1 MFSDIYFAD
10 PYYLF
15 LLILVPLFIAW
26 YVWQNR
32 FLQVEIK
39 LPSTTVFNTLKLSY
53 KQPLRHALFGLRM
66 IAYSA
71 LVLAIAR
78 PQSSS
83 ITESISTNGIDIML
97 ALDVS
102 GSMQSKDFYPDRVGA
117 AKQIAADFIKGRP
130 NDRIGL
136 VIFSAEAYTECP
148 ITIDHSVLLN
158 QLKGITIGELDDGTA
173 IGMGLGTAVNRLKD
187 SKSKSRVIIL
197 MTDGVNNMGFIDP
210 LTAGQLAQK
219 MGIRVYT
226 IGIGTNGIAPF
237 PIYSSNGEI
246 SGYQNQQV
254 EIGEDLLKQIADITG
269 GEYFRATDEKKLA
282 AIFQK
287 IDKME
292 KTKIDVN
299 AYKHHKEE
307 YFWFAFVAAVA
318 LLIEIILRYT
328 ILRSIP

>member
-15 LLILVPLFIAW
+15 LLALVPFFIAW

-32 FLQVEIK
+32 YLQPEIK
-39 LPSTTVFNTLKLSY
+39 LPSTSAFSTLKLSY
-53 KQPLRHALFGLRM
+53 KQPLRHALFVLRM
-66 IAYSA
+66 IGYSA

-83 ITESISTNGIDIML
+83 VTETVSTEGIDIML
-97 ALDVS
+97 ALDIS
-102 GSMQSKDFYPDRVGA
+102 GSMLSKDFYPNRVGA
-117 AKQIAADFIKGRP
+117 AKKVAEDFIEGRP

-136 VIFSAEAYTECP
+136 VIFSGEAYTECP
-148 ITIDHSVLLN
+148 VTIDHSVLEN
-158 QLKGITIGELDDGTA
+158 QLNGIQIGDLSDGTA
-173 IGMGLGTAVNRLKD
+173 IGMGLGTAINRLKD
-187 SKSKSRVIIL
+187 SKAKTKVIIL

-210 LTAGQLAQK
+210 LTAGELAQK

-237 PIYSSNGEI
+237 PVMLPNGQI
-246 SGYQNQQV
+246 GFQNGQV
-254 EIGEDLLKQIADITG
+254 EIGEDLLKQIATMTG
-269 GEYFRATDEKKLA
+269 GQYFRATDEKKLA
-282 AIFQK
+282 TIYRQ

-299 AYKHHKEE
+299 AFKHHKEE
-307 YFWFAFVAAVA
+307 YFWFAFAAALA
-318 LLIEIILRYT
+318 LLLEILLRNT
-328 ILRSIP
+328 VLRSIP